1 MTSKCVTDEQYG
13 RLWRRLKELARR
25 VDEGSLPFEVTM
37 RRLQTFI
44 QPDLISVCFEI
55 DSTRPFDYDK
65 TRDGWTHEIKAGV
78 QDGEVTLGLVSF
90 IQEGESSVPGDE
102 MVRLAKENDAML
114 GQRHAEA
121 LLRNQDKIPE
131 EWRDYILVFPGD
143 VWRDPHGRR
152 VVPYLCWYGG
162 RWYLHFCWL
171 ESGFY
176 SRGRLLR
183 SYK

>member
-1 MTSKCVTDEQYG
+1 LESDAE
-13 RLWRRLKELARR
+13 
-25 VDEGSLPFEVTM
+25 
-37 RRLQTFI
+37 
-44 QPDLISVCFEI
+44 
-55 DSTRPFDYDK
+55 
-65 TRDGWTHEIKAGV
+65 V
-78 QDGEVTLGLVSF
+78 QDGEVALELVNF
-90 IQEGESSVPGDE
+90 FQERESRVSGDE
-102 MVRLAKENDAML
+102 MVKRAKENDAML